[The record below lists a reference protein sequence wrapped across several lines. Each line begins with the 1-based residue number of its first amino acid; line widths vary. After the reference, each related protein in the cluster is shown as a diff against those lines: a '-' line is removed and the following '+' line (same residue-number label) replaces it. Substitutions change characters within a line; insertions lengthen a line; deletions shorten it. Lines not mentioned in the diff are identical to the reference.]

1 MTYQNYS
8 LKQLQAIDAAHHLH
22 PFTDHKEL
30 RGAGSR
36 MITRADGPFIYDSE
50 GNEIL
55 DGMAGL
61 WCVNVGYGRDE
72 LAEAAYEQMKELPYY
87 NSFFKCSTPTPV
99 LLAQKTRRDRARQTS
114 TRCSS
119 ARPARK
125 PTTRRC
131 GWCATTGRSKA
142 SREKNRIISRK
153 MAYHGSTIAGASL
166 GGMDGMHGQLGGA
179 VPNIV
184 HVMMPYAFELA
195 LPGESDHDF
204 GLRAAKAVED
214 AILEAGADNVAAFI
228 GEPIQGAGG
237 VKIPPASYWPEIQR
251 ICRKYDVLLMLDEV
265 ITGYGRTGEWFAA
278 QTFGIEPDT
287 ITTAKALT
295 SGYQPL
301 SALLVGDRIAA
312 TLVEKG
318 GEFFHGYT
326 YSGHPVACA
335 VGAEEPRDHRAR
347 RPDRAG
353 ARPIPGLIS
362 RRRCSERIAGHPLVG
377 EVRSFGLMGAIEIV
391 KDKATRERFQPAGSA
406 AVVVRDH
413 AIANGMM
420 LRATGDTMILS
431 PPLIWTRDTIDLAC
445 DRIVKALD
453 LAERDLQEVNG
464 TFRESAGWAAIARRL
479 DRMTTYWRSIA

>member
-8 LKQLQAIDAAHHLH
+8 LKQLQQIDAAHHLH

-30 RGAGSR
+30 RAAGSR
-36 MITRADGPFIYDSE
+36 IITRAEGPFIYDSE
-50 GNEIL
+50 GNQLL

-72 LAEAAYEQMKELPYY
+72 LAEAAYRQMKELPYY

-99 LLAQKTRRDRARQTS
+99 LLSKRLAEIAPKGISQVFYG
-114 TRCSS
+114 SS
-119 ARPARK
+119 GSEANDTALRLVRHYWALEGK
-125 PTTRRC
+125 P
-131 GWCATTGRSKA
+131 
-142 SREKNRIISRK
+142 EKNRIISRQ
-153 MAYHGSTIAGASL
+153 MAYHGSTVAGASL
-166 GGMDGMHGQLGGA
+166 GGMEHMHEQLGGA

-214 AILEAGADNVAAFI
+214 AILEAGADKVAAFI
-228 GEPIQGAGG
+228 GEPIMGAGG
-237 VKIPPASYWPEIQR
+237 VKIPPASYWPEVQR

-278 QTFGIEPDT
+278 QTMGLEPDT

-301 SALLVGDRIAA
+301 SALLVGDRIAN

-318 GEFFHGYT
+318 GEFYHGYT
-326 YSGHPVACA
+326 YAGHPVACA
-335 VGAEEPRDHRAR
+335 VALANLDIIERE
-347 RPDRAG
+347 
-353 ARPIPGLIS
+353 GLV
-362 RRRCSERIAGHPLVG
+362 ERVKTDTGPYFAQALRERVAGHALVG
-377 EVRSFGLMGAIEIV
+377 ETRAFGLMGAIEIV
-391 KDKATRERFQPAGSA
+391 KDRQTKERFKPSGSA

-413 AIANGMM
+413 AIAHGLMM
-420 LRATGDTMILS
+420 RATGDTMILS
-431 PPLIWTRDTIDLAC
+431 PPLIWTRDTIDMAC

-453 LAERDLQEVNG
+453 LAEADL
-464 TFRESAGWAAIARRL
+464 RRG
-479 DRMTTYWRSIA
+479 